1 VRNAAWAVVPLK
13 SPAAAKSRLRGAL
26 DAGARQRLMLCMAR
40 HVVRTLVRTPGIAG
54 VAVVTA
60 SPDIAAQVER
70 DGAIVIRQDRDEG
83 TAPACRIAADVL
95 SGTATSI
102 LMISGDIPL
111 IHAADVA
118 ELVELAART
127 PVVAIVPD
135 RAGEGT
141 NALLCAPP
149 AAIAP
154 CFGPDSF
161 RRHVAAAHARGVEV
175 RIVESDALA
184 LDIDDIEDLDE
195 LRRRLEKDPSLL
207 PAELREAVQRKDRVP
222 AQ

>member
-13 SPAAAKSRLRGAL
+13 SPAAAKSRLREAL

-40 HVVRTLVRTPGIAG
+40 HVVHTLVGTPGIAG

-60 SPDIAAQVER
+60 SPEIAALVKN
-70 DGAIVIRQDRDEG
+70 DGAIVIRQDRDDG
-83 TAPACRIAADVL
+83 TAAACRVAADVL
-95 SGTATSI
+95 SGTATSV

-111 IHAADVA
+111 IHAAAVA
-118 ELVELAART
+118 ELVELARRT

-135 RAGEGT
+135 RGGKGT
-141 NALLCAPP
+141 NALLIAPP
-149 AAIAP
+149 AVIEP

-161 RRHVAAAHARGVEV
+161 RRHVAATRARGVEL
-175 RIVESDALA
+175 RIVESDALS
-184 LDIDDIEDLDE
+184 LDIDDVEDLDE
-195 LRRRLEKDPSLL
+195 LRRRLERDACLL
-207 PAELREAVQRKDRVP
+207 PAELREAVPRKERVP